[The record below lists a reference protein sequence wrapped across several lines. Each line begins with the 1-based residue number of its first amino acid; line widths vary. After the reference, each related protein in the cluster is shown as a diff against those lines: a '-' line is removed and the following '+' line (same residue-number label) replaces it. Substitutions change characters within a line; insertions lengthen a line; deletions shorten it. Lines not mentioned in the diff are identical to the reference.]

1 MSLHPLLSFSGFLC
15 EKPDESNTKHNIG
28 ASHHFI
34 ELHFKH
40 SIVSR
45 VGIFYLPLSLLK
57 FRKDHHT
64 RLKLNKLK
72 AVEMKSKGEGAVK
85 LEGNSKETDR
95 RVIKTGD

>member
-1 MSLHPLLSFSGFLC
+1 M
-15 EKPDESNTKHNIG
+15 N
-28 ASHHFI
+28 
-34 ELHFKH
+34 
-40 SIVSR
+40 
-45 VGIFYLPLSLLK
+45 LLK